1 MAVRFYD
8 DALLAKFKKWTADT
22 QVQLTGINETRR
34 LFEVVADKTNDATIK
49 LPLIALSRS
58 GGYTIQEKYKQ
69 PRSYNGSKMIVTT
82 DTGAKLNA
90 IPIGVTYQIDIY
102 ARHLAEADEYARN
115 IVFNIINYP
124 KLTIEIPYED
134 TGLQHDANIR
144 LTTDV
149 EDNSDIPERLI
160 PGQFTRFTIGI
171 DIDDAY
177 LFDVRIKDNISIVD
191 TSTQIGSA
199 DFDNNGQL
207 QVVTNVDGK
216 QHIEYER
223 IF

>member
-8 DALLAKFKKWTADT
+8 DALLAKLKKWTADT
-22 QVQLTGINETRR
+22 QVQLTGVNETKR
-34 LFEVVADKTNDATIK
+34 LFEVVADKQNDKPIQ
-49 LPLIALSRS
+49 LPLIALSRN
-58 GGYTIQEKYKQ
+58 GGYTIHEKYKQ
-69 PRSYNGSKMIVTT
+69 PKSYSGSKIIATNDSGVR
-82 DTGAKLNA
+82 LNA
-90 IPIGVTYQIDIY
+90 IPIGVTYQLDIY
-102 ARHLAEADEYARN
+102 ARYLAEADEYARN

-134 TGLQHDANIR
+134 TGFQHDANIR

-177 LFDVRIKDNISIVD
+177 LFDVRIKDNISIID
-191 TSTQIGSA
+191 Q
-199 DFDNNGQL
+199 
-207 QVVTNVDGK
+207 QVNSISD
-216 QHIEYER
+216 
-223 IF
+223 

>member
-8 DALLAKFKKWTADT
+8 DALLAKLRRWTPEN
-22 QVQLTGINETRR
+22 QVQLTGVNETRR
-34 LFEVVADKTNDATIK
+34 LFEVIADKTNDSTIK
-49 LPLIALSRS
+49 LPLIALSRN
-58 GGYTIQEKYKQ
+58 GGYTIQSKYKQ
-69 PRSYNGSKMIVTT
+69 PKSYNGSLLQATMDNGTR
-82 DTGAKLNA
+82 LNA
-90 IPIGVTYQIDIY
+90 IPIGISYQIDIY

-124 KLTIEIPYED
+124 KLNIEIPYENVGI
-134 TGLQHDANIR
+134 THDANIR

-177 LFDVRIKDNISIVD
+177 LFDVRIKDNMSIV
-191 TSTQIGSA
+191 GA
-199 DFDNNGQL
+199 DL
-207 QVVTNVDGK
+207 
-216 QHIEYER
+216 HIVSSPDHIDKEMIY
-223 IF
+223 

>member
-8 DALLAKFKKWTADT
+8 DALLAKLKKWTADT
-22 QVQLTGINETRR
+22 QVQLTGVNETRR
-34 LFEVVADKTNDATIK
+34 LFEVVADRTNDKPIQ

-69 PRSYNGSKMIVTT
+69 PKSFSGSKMIVTT
-82 DTGAKLNA
+82 DKGFKLNA
-90 IPIGVTYQIDIY
+90 IPIGISYQLDIY
-102 ARHLAEADEYARN
+102 CRYLAEADEYARN

-124 KLTIEIPYED
+124 KLSIEIPYED

-177 LFDVRIKDNISIVD
+177 LFDVRIKDNISISSTD
-191 TSTQIGSA
+191 TVMKE
-199 DFDNNGQL
+199 DD
-207 QVVTNVDGK
+207 
-216 QHIEYER
+216 
-223 IF
+223 

>member
-8 DALLAKFKKWTADT
+8 EALLKKFQKWTADT

-34 LFEVVADKTNDATIK
+34 LFEVVADKTNDKPIQ
-49 LPLIALSRS
+49 LPLIALSRN

-69 PRSYNGSKMIVTT
+69 PRSYNGSALVVTT
-82 DTGAKLNA
+82 DSGAKLNA
-90 IPIGVTYQIDIY
+90 IPIGISYQIDIY

-124 KLTIEIPYED
+124 KLNIEIPYED
-134 TGLQHDANIR
+134 SGLTHDANIR
-144 LTTDV
+144 LITDV

-160 PGQFTRFTIGI
+160 SGQFTRFTIGI

-177 LFDVRIKDNISIVD
+177 LFDVRVKDNLSIVE
-191 TSTQIGSA
+191 
-199 DFDNNGQL
+199 GQL
-207 QVVTNVDGK
+207 HIVQPDRVDK
-216 QHIEYER
+216 EL
-223 IF
+223 IFKIQK

>member
-8 DALLAKFKKWTADT
+8 DALLSKLKKWTADT
-22 QVQLTGINETRR
+22 QVQLAGVNETRR
-34 LFEVVADKTNDATIK
+34 LFEVVSDKTNDSTIK
-49 LPLIALSRS
+49 LPLIALSRN

-69 PRSYNGSKMIVTT
+69 PRSYNGAKMIVTT

-90 IPIGVTYQIDIY
+90 IPIGITYQLDIY
-102 ARHLAEADEYARN
+102 TRYLAEADEYARN

-124 KLTIEIPYED
+124 KLTVEIPYED

-177 LFDVRIKDNISIVD
+177 LFDVRIKDNISLVD
-191 TSTQIGSA
+191 SQRQ
-199 DFDNNGQL
+199 DNNGQL
-207 QVVTNVDGK
+207 LVVSDVDGHK
-216 QHIEYER
+216 HVERER

>member
-8 DALLAKFKKWTADT
+8 EALLKKFQKWTADT

-34 LFEVVADKTNDATIK
+34 LFEVVADKTNDKPIQ
-49 LPLIALSRS
+49 LPLIALSRN

-69 PRSYNGSKMIVTT
+69 PRSYNSNEFIRMQ
-82 DTGAKLNA
+82 DANSGASLNA
-90 IPIGVTYQIDIY
+90 IPIGISYQIDIY

-124 KLTIEIPYED
+124 KLNIEIPYED
-134 TGLQHDANIR
+134 SGLTHDANIR
-144 LTTDV
+144 LITDV

-160 PGQFTRFTIGI
+160 SGQFTRFTIGI

-177 LFDVRIKDNISIVD
+177 LFDVRIKDNLSIVE
-191 TSTQIGSA
+191 
-199 DFDNNGQL
+199 GQL
-207 QVVTNVDGK
+207 HIVQPDRVDK
-216 QHIEYER
+216 EL
-223 IF
+223 IFKI

>member
-8 DALLAKFKKWTADT
+8 DALLAKLKKWTADT
-22 QVQLTGINETRR
+22 QVQLTGVNETRR
-34 LFEVVADKTNDATIK
+34 LFEVVADKINDKPIQ

-69 PRSYNGSKMIVTT
+69 PRSFSGSKMIVTT
-82 DTGAKLNA
+82 DTGVRLNA
-90 IPIGVTYQIDIY
+90 IPIGVSYQLDIY
-102 ARHLAEADEYARN
+102 CRYLAEADEYARN

-124 KLTIEIPYED
+124 KLSIEIPYED
-134 TGLQHDANIR
+134 TGLKHDANIR

-177 LFDVRIKDNISIVD
+177 LFDVRIKDNISISSTD
-191 TSTQIGSA
+191 TA
-199 DFDNNGQL
+199 
-207 QVVTNVDGK
+207 
-216 QHIEYER
+216 IEEKD
-223 IF
+223 

>member
-8 DALLAKFKKWTADT
+8 EALLKKFQKWTADT

-34 LFEVVADKTNDATIK
+34 LFEVVADKTNDKPIQ
-49 LPLIALSRS
+49 LPLIALSRN

-69 PRSYNGSKMIVTT
+69 PRSYNGSALVVTT

-90 IPIGVTYQIDIY
+90 IPIGISYQIDIY

-124 KLTIEIPYED
+124 KLNIEIPYED
-134 TGLQHDANIR
+134 SGLTHDANIR
-144 LTTDV
+144 LITDV

-160 PGQFTRFTIGI
+160 SGQFTRFTIGI

-177 LFDVRIKDNISIVD
+177 LFDVRIKDNLSIV
-191 TSTQIGSA
+191 
-199 DFDNNGQL
+199 
-207 QVVTNVDGK
+207 NVAATAP
-216 QHIEYER
+216 Q
-223 IF
+223 

>member
-8 DALLAKFKKWTADT
+8 DALLAKLKKWTADT
-22 QVQLTGINETRR
+22 QIQLTGVNETKR
-34 LFEVVADKTNDATIK
+34 LFEVVADKQNDKPIQ
-49 LPLIALSRS
+49 LPLIALSRN

-69 PRSYNGSKMIVTT
+69 PRSYSGSKIILTT
-82 DTGAKLNA
+82 DSGVKLNA
-90 IPIGVTYQIDIY
+90 IPIGVTYQLDIY
-102 ARHLAEADEYARN
+102 ARYLAEADEYARN

-134 TGLQHDANIR
+134 TGFQHDANIR

-177 LFDVRIKDNISIVD
+177 LFDVRIKDNISI
-191 TSTQIGSA
+191 IE
-199 DFDNNGQL
+199 
-207 QVVTNVDGK
+207 
-216 QHIEYER
+216 QHVNT
-223 IF
+223 

>member
-8 DALLAKFKKWTADT
+8 DALLAKLKKWTADT
-22 QVQLTGINETRR
+22 QVQLTGVNETKR
-34 LFEVVADKTNDATIK
+34 LFEVVADKTSDKPIQ
-49 LPLIALSRS
+49 LPLIALSRN

-69 PRSYNGSKMIVTT
+69 PRSYNGSKIIATVEN
-82 DTGAKLNA
+82 GVRLNA
-90 IPIGVTYQIDIY
+90 IPIGITYQLDIY
-102 ARHLAEADEYARN
+102 ARYLAEADEYARN

-134 TGLQHDANIR
+134 TGFQHDANIR

-177 LFDVRIKDNISIVD
+177 LFDVRIKDNISIKDSQV
-191 TSTQIGSA
+191 TPFA
-199 DFDNNGQL
+199 D
-207 QVVTNVDGK
+207 
-216 QHIEYER
+216 
-223 IF
+223 

>member
-8 DALLAKFKKWTADT
+8 EALLNKFQKWTADT

-34 LFEVVADKTNDATIK
+34 LFEVIADKQNDKPIK
-49 LPLIALSRS
+49 LPLIALSRN

-69 PRSYNGSKMIVTT
+69 PRSYNGNPLVVTT
-82 DTGAKLNA
+82 DAGAKLNA
-90 IPIGVTYQIDIY
+90 IPIGISYQIDIY

-124 KLTIEIPYED
+124 KLNIEIPYED
-134 TGLQHDANIR
+134 TGLTHDANIR
-144 LTTDV
+144 LITDV

-160 PGQFTRFTIGI
+160 SGQFTRFTIGI

-177 LFDVRIKDNISIVD
+177 LFDVRVKDNLSIVE
-191 TSTQIGSA
+191 
-199 DFDNNGQL
+199 GQL
-207 QVVTNVDGK
+207 WATTMYDGK
-216 QHIEYER
+216 EQIDKEL
-223 IF
+223 IFQIQK